1 MSTSKA
7 ENDGELVEES
17 ALDNKDEVSLKLYI
31 GKVILIDI
39 ESRHLVFNWWN
50 WFRYRVSQMVL

>member
-1 MSTSKA
+1 MSTSKV